1 MPIKAKVN
9 KIIQDSTYKDDFSP
23 IIIPNK
29 IFDALVSTGMIN
41 GKNISGNKKLLEVLV
56 LVNKKINIPK
66 DISPKFVMLLK
77 IINFIKIVKFKSDK
91 II

>member
-41 GKNISGNKKLLEVLV
+41 GKNISGNKKLFEVLV
-56 LVNKKINIPK
+56 LVNKKINIPN
-66 DISPKFVMLLK
+66 DINPKFEIKFNK
-77 IINFIKIVKFKSDK
+77 IKFVKRVKFKSENT
-91 II
+91 I

>member
-1 MPIKAKVN
+1 K
-9 KIIQDSTYKDDFSP
+9 
-23 IIIPNK
+23 K
-29 IFDALVSTGMIN
+29 IFEAFTRTGIIN
-41 GKNISGNKKLLEVLV
+41 GKKIKGNKKLFEVFV